1 MVSENTNSHVATATR
16 PWREVMLVRVLLIL
30 AAVSLL
36 VGLTGG
42 LAWII
47 RSASWLSA
55 VIILAGSCCVAGVLC
70 ALAWLCRRE
79 HLRSQADEKIV
90 SSLERIA
97 EELEAVSVRYVE
109 RGTAV
114 PQGQVSAV
122 EEVSDTSQGDRT
134 EALLAQLRELNA
146 NLLLTDDQRLKKA
159 DDFVEHQAGQLKRQA
174 REAIF
179 AGDLSEAEDIIAGL
193 ARLKPDSPDV
203 PLLRE
208 RIEQVRAGAE
218 SRDAAESARKVENLM
233 AASDFAGALNLAESL
248 LKKYPDSAAAV
259 DMLTRVRREADAFAA
274 EQRSQ
279 MYRKIEK
286 EALARHWHS
295 ALEAARK
302 FLDSW
307 PDSTEADAVRVQL
320 STISDNARIEEVR
333 ILRDQIRDMITR
345 RRFGEAVELARDV
358 IERFPETAAA
368 NELALQMFRLEER
381 AKSEEK

>member
-1 MVSENTNSHVATATR
+1 MVSEDTNSHEAA
-16 PWREVMLVRVLLIL
+16 LVQVLLIL

-36 VGLTGG
+36 VGLTVG
-42 LAWII
+42 LAGII

-90 SSLERIA
+90 SSLERVA
-97 EELEAVSVRYVE
+97 EELQAASVRHVE
-109 RGTAV
+109 RGIAV
-114 PQGQVSAV
+114 PQGHASAV
-122 EEVSDTSQGDRT
+122 EGVSETSHADRT

-146 NLLLTDDQRLKKA
+146 NLLLTDAQRLKKA
-159 DDFVEHQAGQLKRQA
+159 NDFVERQAGQLKQQV
-174 REAIF
+174 REAILS
-179 AGDLSEAEDIIAGL
+179 GDLSGAEGILAVL
-193 ARLKPDSPDV
+193 ARLEPDSPDV

-208 RIEQVRAGAE
+208 RIEQVRAEAE
-218 SRDAAESARKVENLM
+218 SRDIAESARKIENLM
-233 AASDFAGALNLAESL
+233 AASDFADARTLVEALLE
-248 LKKYPDSAAAV
+248 KYPDSAAVV
-259 DMLTRVRREADAFAA
+259 DMLTRVRREQDAFAA

-286 EALARHWHS
+286 EASSRHWHS

-307 PDSTEADAVRVQL
+307 PDSAEADAVRVQL

-368 NELALQMFRLEER
+368 NELALQMSRLEER
-381 AKSEEK
+381 AKSEPDSNK